1 MPVTTT
7 GGANFSLEEE
17 ELNSQEKTQGPH
29 FSEISLSPPSDE
41 RLATLPWTPRKQ
53 FGPVDS
59 CLSQH
64 GAQISL
70 KNTLKWEASAF
81 RIRNF
86 KAVKLSDASYQTALY
101 SIISYCKLA
110 RFI

>member
-29 FSEISLSPPSDE
+29 FPEISLSPPSDE
-41 RLATLPWTPRKQ
+41 RLPRKQ
-53 FGPVDS
+53 FGPVGS

-86 KAVKLSDASYQTALY
+86 KAAKLSDASYQTALY